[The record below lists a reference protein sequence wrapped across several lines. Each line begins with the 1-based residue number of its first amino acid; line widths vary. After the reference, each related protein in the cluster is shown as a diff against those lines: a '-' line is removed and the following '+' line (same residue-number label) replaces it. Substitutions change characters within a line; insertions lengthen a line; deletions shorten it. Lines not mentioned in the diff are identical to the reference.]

1 MSQGYIK
8 LYRKIRQSPIFNDMQ
23 LYRLWTICLTEA
35 SHKERDQIIGKQTV
49 HLKQGEFVTGR
60 FDITEMYNSGLK
72 AKDKVKGE
80 KTVFRWLET
89 LEKGGYLT
97 IKKTN
102 KFSIVSI
109 DNWELYQE
117 NNGFEQLE
125 EPVNDHQKTNKRPS
139 NDQQMTTNKN
149 VENVDNDKKKDI
161 PCKYEPCDLVLSELL
176 YKKMLVNNDKAKK
189 PNLEKWAEVFRL
201 MRERDNYTPK
211 EIQDLIVFSQNHRFW
226 KSNILSAKK
235 LRDQQG
241 KLKIQME
248 EEANKKQSSNSF
260 EKPAV
265 GFVPM
270 DLENY

>member
-49 HLKQGEFVTGR
+49 HLKEGEFVTGR

-72 AKDKVKGE
+72 PKDKVKGE

-109 DNWELYQE
+109 DNWGLYQE
-117 NNGFEQLE
+117 NNGYEVE
-125 EPVNDHQKTNKRPS
+125 KEPDNDHQMTIKRPS
-139 NDQQMTTNKN
+139 NDHQMTTNKN
-149 VENVDNDKKKDI
+149 VENVENDKNEKDI
-161 PCKYEPCDLVLSELL
+161 PQKFEDEDFILAELL
-176 YKKMLVNNDKAKK
+176 YKKMLENNPKKKK
-189 PNLEKWAEVFRL
+189 PKLEKWAEDFNKMRRL
-201 MRERDNYTPK
+201 DNFTPK
-211 EIQDLIVFSQNHRFW
+211 EIQDLILFSQKHHFW
-226 KSNILSAKK
+226 KTNILSASK
-235 LRDQQG
+235 LRQQQET
-241 KLKIQME
+241 LTLQMGQPVKTATQPNWDE
-248 EEANKKQSSNSF
+248 I
-260 EKPAV
+260 
-265 GFVPM
+265 
-270 DLENY
+270 